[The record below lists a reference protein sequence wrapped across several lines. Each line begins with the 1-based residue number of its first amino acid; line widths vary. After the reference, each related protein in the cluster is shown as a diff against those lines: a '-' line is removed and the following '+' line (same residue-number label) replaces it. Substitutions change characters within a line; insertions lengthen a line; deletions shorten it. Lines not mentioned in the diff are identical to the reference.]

1 MKKGSI
7 ILIVIAVIVVLLIT
21 AGVGTYNGLV
31 EKQEAIKGKAS
42 IVQTDLQRRADLI
55 PNLVNTVKGYAAHE
69 EKVLTEVTNAR
80 AAVQAAGSTGEML
93 EANAQ
98 LDSALSRL
106 MVVVESYPELK
117 ADANF
122 VALQDEL
129 AGTENR
135 IATSRKDYNTA
146 VQTYNEA
153 IRKFPASIFAGM
165 FGFERCDEYFEAT
178 ASAQSAP
185 VVEF

>member
-1 MKKGSI
+1 MKKGLI
-7 ILIVIAVIVVLLIT
+7 VLIVIAAIVVLIVT
-21 AGVGTYNGLV
+21 SGVGTYNGMV
-31 EKQEAIKGKAS
+31 EKQEAINAKAS

-80 AAVQAAGSTGEML
+80 AAVQAAGTTEEIL
-93 EANAQ
+93 AANDQ
-98 LDSALSRL
+98 LSSALTRL
-106 MVVVESYPELK
+106 LAVVEAYPDLK
-117 ADANF
+117 ADQNF
-122 VALQDEL
+122 IALQDEL

-146 VQTYNEA
+146 IQTYNEA
-153 IRKFPASIFAGM
+153 IRKFPASIIAGM
-165 FGFERCDEYFEAT
+165 FGFERCDEYFAAT
-178 ASAQSAP
+178 ESAQSAP

>member
-1 MKKGSI
+1 MKKGLI
-7 ILIVIAVIVVLLIT
+7 VLIVIAAVVVLLIT
-21 AGVGTYNGLV
+21 SGVGTYNGLV

-69 EKVLTEVTNAR
+69 ETVLTEVTAAR
-80 AAVQAAGSTGEML
+80 SAVQAAGTTEEML
-93 EANAQ
+93 AANAE

-106 MVVVESYPELK
+106 MVVVEAYPDLK

-122 VALQDEL
+122 IALQDEL

-135 IATSRKDYNTA
+135 ISTSRKDYNTA

-153 IRKFPASIFAGM
+153 IRRFPASIIAGM